1 MNLILMLCLLLL
13 IIAHYY
19 NQFVL
24 LSVYSYEFFV
34 SELIVWL
41 CFFFLVIYS
50 SLSAPRVFSCFSCP
64 ADPSAVFRC
73 V

>member
-41 CFFFLVIYS
+41 CFFF
-50 SLSAPRVFSCFSCP
+50 
-64 ADPSAVFRC
+64 
-73 V
+73 